1 MLAHLRVRDLVLI
14 ENLDLELSNG
24 FNAMTG
30 ETGAGKSL
38 VVTALDLLLGRR
50 ARTDLVRKGSKEA
63 TIEGLFD
70 VTDEPEVHARLE
82 DAGFSV
88 DDELLVRRVIP
99 AQGRHRCYVNG
110 KLASL

>member
-14 ENLDLELSNG
+14 ENLDLDLSNG

-70 VTDEPEVHARLE
+70 GGVEKHGQYNRC
-82 DAGFSV
+82 GSV
-88 DDELLVRRVIP
+88 D
-99 AQGRHRCYVNG
+99 GHGN
-110 KLASL
+110 